1 MVEVTPDLEA
11 EKKASSGERPAAK
24 ARPEAARAAEEE
36 EEGPA
41 TLEPEAEK
49 QAVAIADEA
58 ATPAAKQKE
67 MVTAKRRD
75 LKKKPRPPPNVPV
88 NFKTRLCVR
97 FYDSD
102 AGCPF
107 GDRCH
112 FAHGATELRN
122 VQDNIRG
129 RGGAGGGGRASG
141 RAAPFAP
148 GAGTVPFVGGRN
160 PPAEQ
165 YAAPENPVL
174 SQVRAAVTSNMKGPW
189 VTAGGSNVYG
199 DNVADLRA

>member
-1 MVEVTPDLEA
+1 MPLHFA
-11 EKKASSGERPAAK
+11 P
-24 ARPEAARAAEEE
+24 P
-36 EEGPA
+36 
-41 TLEPEAEK
+41 
-49 QAVAIADEA
+49 A
-58 ATPAAKQKE
+58 ATPSFMQG
-67 MVTAKRRD
+67 
-75 LKKKPRPPPNVPV
+75 PRQNVPGGNVPV

-97 FYDSD
+97 FDSD